1 MAGTSVFFVG
11 TVVTNGLPLS
21 GTLTIKSTTTS
32 TAVAATPSAGG
43 EFSVKINVAYGD
55 TITFVFDSGQS
66 TTATQVLSVPPVA
79 GQAFPIYW
87 DTATKV
93 ITGLGVQP

>member
-11 TVVTNGLPLS
+11 TVVTNGVPLP

-32 TAVAATPSAGG
+32 AGVATTTSSSG

-55 TITFVFDSGQS
+55 TITFSFDSGQA
-66 TTATQVLSVPPVA
+66 TTATQVLAVQPAA
-79 GQAFPIYW
+79 GQALPVYW

-93 ITGLGVQP
+93 VTGLGVEP